1 MEKRLYRSRSD
12 RIVWGVCGGLAKYFG
27 IDPTIVRVIFV
38 LLIFANGLGLLAY
51 VILAI
56 IVPLES
62 SKVTTPKE
70 TVRENVEEMKETA
83 TELGRE
89 IQSTLA
95 GEEGE
100 SEEVTK
106 ARRRRLNLFGIVL
119 IVVGIL
125 FLLGSFNLFWWF
137 QWGNLWPLIIVAIG
151 VLIILSARRRRHD

>member
-12 RIVWGVCGGLAKYFG
+12 KMLWGVCGGLAKYFD

-38 LLIFANGLGLLAY
+38 LLIFANGLGILAY
-51 VILAI
+51 IILAI

-89 IQSTLA
+89 IRSTLT
-95 GEEGE
+95 GEEDE

-106 ARRRRLNLFGIVL
+106 ARHRRLNIFGIIL
-119 IVVGIL
+119 IVAGIL
-125 FLLGSFNLFWWF
+125 FLLGSFNFLWWF
-137 QWGNLWPLIIVAIG
+137 RWSYLWPLIIVAIG
-151 VLIILSARRRRHD
+151 VLIILSTRRRRRD

>member
-12 RIVWGVCGGLAKYFG
+12 RMVWGVCGGLAKYFG

-95 GEEGE
+95 GEEDE

-106 ARRRRLNLFGIVL
+106 TRRRRLNLFGIVL